1 MSASS
6 STSIDA
12 GRARH
17 VGDPKYALRARWPD
31 PTTPARAK
39 CGGGY
44 AAFRKATLMFCG
56 VLNQKGFVK
65 AGLKAPLGRDDW
77 SELRPRALQP
87 SYRHDAHGMG
97 ASPSTG
103 VVDRDCRVF
112 GVANLYVAGSSIF
125 PASDCSNPTLNLVA
139 MAGRLADHLSG
150 TPQ

>member
-77 SELRPRALQP
+77 SELDLGHCNHHIGTTPM
-87 SYRHDAHGMG
+87 D
-97 ASPSTG
+97 
-103 VVDRDCRVF
+103 
-112 GVANLYVAGSSIF
+112 GSL
-125 PASDCSNPTLNLVA
+125 AVN
-139 MAGRLADHLSG
+139 GRG
-150 TPQ
+150 